1 MLKYKKVFMGVA
13 MITLE
18 VIAQAIGIVG
28 MIITLISYQQKK
40 QMNLIICQMLGG
52 GMFIFN
58 FLLLGIVDGVFYI
71 GTVLNVLGVF
81 RCIVFAN
88 KKLFRSD
95 NPIWLAVFTALY
107 FGAYAMSFTVFG
119 NEVNVRNLTVELL
132 PVLAMVAGTF
142 AVYMKEARNARQ
154 LSLISSPL
162 WLSYD
167 AFAGSLGGIIGESL
181 NLCSIVIG
189 MLRHDIKKREKV

>member
-1 MLKYKKVFMGVA
+1 

-18 VIAQAIGIVG
+18 VIAQAIGIIG
-28 MIITLISYQQKK
+28 MIINLISYQQKK
-40 QMNLIICQMLGG
+40 QINLILCQMLGG

-58 FLLLGIVDGVFYI
+58 FLLLGIIDGVFYI
-71 GTVLNVLGVF
+71 GTILNILGVF

-95 NPIWLAVFTALY
+95 NPIWLAVFTVLY
-107 FGAYAMSFTVFG
+107 FGAYALSFTVFG
-119 NEVNVRNLTVELL
+119 NEVNARNLIIEVL

-142 AVYMKEARNARQ
+142 AVYMREARNARK

-167 AFAGSLGGIIGESL
+167 AFAGSIGGVIGESL
-181 NLCSIVIG
+181 NLCSIVVG
-189 MLRHDIKKREKV
+189 MFRHDIKKKENV